1 MKSLAGH
8 TILVTGGASG
18 IGFALASRFAKA
30 GSTVIICG
38 RREDQLE
45 WAKKQV
51 PALITVRGDVSTDT
65 GRVALFEKVSKEY
78 PKVDMLVNNAGIQ
91 NRLPPLTVEQDWSK
105 YKSEIAINYEAP
117 IHLTMLFLPH
127 FMKLEAAYI
136 MNVTSGLSFVPLSFL
151 AGYFA
156 TKAGMHSFT
165 LSLRHQLKDTKV
177 KVIECI
183 PPAVNTDLGGK
194 GLHDTGVPLDVFADH
209 AMKCLEK
216 GDVEFAYEFSENART
231 AAQPL
236 QNFFDRINPL

>member
-151 AGYFA
+151 AGYSA

-194 GLHDTGVPLDVFADH
+194 GFFRFCAKCQTLLQRIMLGRSLLELPWVSLYTPWPHLPPPAPFILRHPLF
-209 AMKCLEK
+209 
-216 GDVEFAYEFSENART
+216 NR
-231 AAQPL
+231 
-236 QNFFDRINPL
+236 